1 MKKHSLLIAVTCVFA
16 AFVLGFFVG
25 RNSTHGPVEVS
36 VYQQVPPPA
45 ASESPTEARAEAA
58 TETAPIYDLSVEAS
72 SDEPTEPQWPLDINR
87 ATAAQLEALPGIGP
101 ALAGRIVDYR
111 EENGGFLSVEE
122 LLNVEGIGPKKL
134 EGMLEYVTIGG

>member
-36 VYQQVPPPA
+36 VYQQAPPPA
-45 ASESPTEARAEAA
+45 ATEPPQPSEAP
-58 TETAPIYDLSVEAS
+58 TETAPIYDLSVEDF

-101 ALAGRIVDYR
+101 ALAGRIAAYR
-111 EENGGFLSVEE
+111 EENGGFRSVEE

-134 EGMLEYVTIGG
+134 EGMLEYITIGG